1 MITTYTCNEP
11 CDSITVQG
19 KKLLAVNNIEYA
31 ITSVTYEYD
40 DTDLGKGL
48 TWLTVTLRKRRKHER
63 T

>member
-19 KKLLAVNNIEYA
+19 KKLLKVENSGYA
-31 ITSVTYEYD
+31 ITSVTYE
-40 DTDLGKGL
+40 DTDFGNGL
-48 TWLTVTLRKRRKHER
+48 AWLTVTLRKKKEK